1 MPDVLLLDCHT
12 RQSLAAIRA
21 LGRRGV
27 ATTVA
32 SHRSWNPGRFSRHA
46 DRFLR
51 MPDPAADPDRFLAAV
66 EAELRARDY
75 EILLPTSERT
85 VELVVDDRERFEA
98 HAALPYP
105 EYETLAAGLD
115 KGQTIRAARA
125 FDVPHPTTM
134 LPDEIDLDAVES
146 VLGYPVVVKPQRG
159 SGRDGVSVCGSR
171 AELAATYR
179 ETTDAYGPTQ
189 LQAFVPKGEERG
201 VYTIYDGSS
210 TLAGVTVQQRIRSKP
225 PEGGAS
231 TVRETVADPAL
242 IDLADDLLSGLG
254 WEGVAMAEFRV
265 DPRDGQPKL
274 LEINPRFWGS
284 LALSVAAGVN
294 FPYRLYRLAVGE
306 PVPVD
311 LTYDRGVR
319 GRCLFTDLLQVRERD
334 DTTTAVGEFLCPSRK
349 PTHHDIV
356 SLEDPLPT
364 LGQVLLSGA
373 ALRQELAAGGEAE
386 SEERGRRRVTREAMP
401 QRHDE

>member
-32 SHRSWNPGRFSRHA
+32 SHRPWNPGRFSRHA
-46 DRFLR
+46 GRFYR
-51 MPDPAADPDRFLAAV
+51 VPDPAANPDRFLAAV

-75 EILLPTSERT
+75 EVLLPTSERT
-85 VELVVDDRERFEA
+85 VELVVEDRERFEA
-98 HAALPYP
+98 HVALPYP
-105 EYETLAAGLD
+105 EYETLAVGLD
-115 KGQTIRAARA
+115 KGRTIRAARA

-134 LPDEIDLDAVES
+134 LPDEVDLDAVGS

-171 AELAATYR
+171 PELASAYR
-179 ETTDAYGPTQ
+179 ETADAYGPTQ
-189 LQAFVPKGEERG
+189 LQEFVPKGEERG

-210 TLAGVTVQQRIRSKP
+210 TLAGVTVQQRVRSKP

-242 IDLADDLLSGLG
+242 IDLADDLLTGLG
-254 WEGVAMAEFRV
+254 WEGVAMVEFRI

-284 LALSVAAGVN
+284 LSLSVAAGVN
-294 FPYRLYRLAVGE
+294 FPHRLYRLAVGE
-306 PVPVD
+306 PIPVD
-311 LTYDRGVR
+311 LAYDRGVQ
-319 GRCLFTDLLQVRERD
+319 GRCLFTDLLQVRDRD
-334 DTTTAVGEFLCPSRK
+334 DTATAVGEFLRPSRK
-349 PTHHDIV
+349 PTHHDVV
-356 SLEDPLPT
+356 SLEDPLPV
-364 LGQVLLSGA
+364 LGQVLLAGTV
-373 ALRQELAAGGEAE
+373 LRQELAAGGDA
-386 SEERGRRRVTREAMP
+386 GA
-401 QRHDE
+401 Q